1 MNNTH
6 HTNAIQTFFF
16 PTSLIEC
23 KIQAVDRTT
32 PITTATGIVMKP
44 RINVNL
50 QNIENVDN
58 TKIQF

>member
-6 HTNAIQTFFF
+6 HTNAIKTFF

-44 RINVNL
+44 SINVNL
-50 QNIENVDN
+50 QNI
-58 TKIQF
+58 

>member
-6 HTNAIQTFFF
+6 HTNAIQTFLFF

-50 QNIENVDN
+50 QNI
-58 TKIQF
+58 

>member
-6 HTNAIQTFFF
+6 HTNAIQTFLFF

-44 RINVNL
+44 SINVNL
-50 QNIENVDN
+50 QNI
-58 TKIQF
+58 